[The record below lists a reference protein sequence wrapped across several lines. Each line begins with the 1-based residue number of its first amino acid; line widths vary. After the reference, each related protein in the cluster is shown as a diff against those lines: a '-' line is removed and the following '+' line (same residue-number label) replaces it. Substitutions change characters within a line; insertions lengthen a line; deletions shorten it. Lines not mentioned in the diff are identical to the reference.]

1 MKLIYPV
8 EGRIVR
14 DPVTGREL
22 TKAGVTV
29 DENDSFW
36 LRRLAD
42 GDVTEEEPAEED
54 AEEVAEQNQASAQHE
69 EGGA

>member
-1 MKLIYPV
+1 MKVIYPV

-14 DPVTGREL
+14 DPVTGREV
-22 TKAGVTV
+22 TADGVPV

-42 GDVTEEEPAEED
+42 GDVTDEKPKAGKTD
-54 AEEVAEQNQASAQHE
+54 S
-69 EGGA
+69 GGE